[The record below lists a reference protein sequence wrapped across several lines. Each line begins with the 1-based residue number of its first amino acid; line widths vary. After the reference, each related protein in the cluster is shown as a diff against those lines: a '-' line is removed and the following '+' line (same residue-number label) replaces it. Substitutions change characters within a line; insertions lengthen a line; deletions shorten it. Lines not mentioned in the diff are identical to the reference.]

1 MFTNIRIKYSKD
13 LQFIARTRE
22 IYMLVRVCFFCEV
35 FRRILNFGSPKNEN
49 LLDYGN
55 FLNKI
60 LRNFVIKKNTY
71 IAPRNVT
78 EN

>member
-22 IYMLVRVCFFCEV
+22 IYMLVRVCFFREV

-55 FLNKI
+55 FFIAQFRDNE
-60 LRNFVIKKNTY
+60 KNTY
-71 IAPRNVT
+71 IAPRNLS
-78 EN
+78 